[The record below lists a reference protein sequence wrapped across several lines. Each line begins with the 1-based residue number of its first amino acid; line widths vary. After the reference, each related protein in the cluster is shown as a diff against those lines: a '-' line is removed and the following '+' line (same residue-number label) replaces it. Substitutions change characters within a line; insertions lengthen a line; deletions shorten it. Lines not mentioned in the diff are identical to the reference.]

1 MTPTGM
7 NKLRWIPAAMKTH
20 FYCDA
25 AVAAPPA
32 AKKNLVSNLFQNPI
46 PVTPKKSSTSF
57 DIWELAVMHIR

>member
-1 MTPTGM
+1 MDGNCMTPTGM

-32 AKKNLVSNLFQNPI
+32 AKKNLS
-46 PVTPKKSSTSF
+46 VTYFKTPF
-57 DIWELAVMHIR
+57 P